1 MYKIFFALMCC
12 IGNAYSC
19 DFCGGSPSV
28 MNSDLLSI
36 QPQSFIG
43 INTNYRNYK
52 YANPENGLNRTDLLS
67 TNLTIAYAPK
77 KWVELRANLPII
89 WMSNTYKNVNENT
102 FGIGDM
108 SLIGNFKA
116 INKSADGEKRKV
128 GHIFNVGFGI
138 EFPTGKNKVYA
149 NNPLQNFTLGSK
161 STDFLFSGVYS
172 MSYRKWNLMGSGLVK
187 INTRNKDEVR
197 FGHLYSI
204 QTGTA
209 YIHYFKNSQL
219 LPNAGLRVEIQQK
232 NLYKHIIQKYTGSN
246 ALFFQYGADYNFKKW
261 NLGMQIQHPFIQHT
275 AANTIKQGSNFILK
289 CVYMIQKNNQK
300 TKQSCN

>member
-116 INKSADGEKRKV
+116 INK
-128 GHIFNVGFGI
+128 
-138 EFPTGKNKVYA
+138 
-149 NNPLQNFTLGSK
+149 
-161 STDFLFSGVYS
+161 
-172 MSYRKWNLMGSGLVK
+172 
-187 INTRNKDEVR
+187 
-197 FGHLYSI
+197 
-204 QTGTA
+204 
-209 YIHYFKNSQL
+209 
-219 LPNAGLRVEIQQK
+219 
-232 NLYKHIIQKYTGSN
+232 
-246 ALFFQYGADYNFKKW
+246 
-261 NLGMQIQHPFIQHT
+261 
-275 AANTIKQGSNFILK
+275 
-289 CVYMIQKNNQK
+289 
-300 TKQSCN
+300 